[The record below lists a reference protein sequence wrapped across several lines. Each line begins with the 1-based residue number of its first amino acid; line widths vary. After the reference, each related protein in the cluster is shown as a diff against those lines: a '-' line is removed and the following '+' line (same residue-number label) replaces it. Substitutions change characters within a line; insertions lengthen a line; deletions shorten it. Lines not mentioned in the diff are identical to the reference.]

1 MEPRAHHLIIGLFT
15 ILAFAAALIFSLWLA
30 KSSADRDWGYYEIV
44 FDHAGVVGREAAE
57 RSDNRDT
64 FHAITSEPSI

>member
-30 KSSADRDWGYYEIV
+30 KSSADREWGYYEIV
-44 FDHAGVVGREAAE
+44 FEQAVRG
-57 RSDNRDT
+57 
-64 FHAITSEPSI
+64 